1 MRDCVKDGLSYYN
14 ESYGRSIKDASLTS
28 EEKGNLKKQKI
39 LIQDASEEIIESLAA
54 VVEFDGL
61 DNTQDPSPRSSLALS
76 MYNDSKAVFV
86 KRLLL
91 ERTVKSCD
99 TFINAFGA
107 EKRLYCE
114 RYIKSTYPNELP
126 PSLVAQ

>member
-1 MRDCVKDGLSYYN
+1 M
-14 ESYGRSIKDASLTS
+14 
-28 EEKGNLKKQKI
+28 KKQKI

-76 MYNDSKAVFV
+76 MYSDSKAIFV

-91 ERTVKSCD
+91 ERTVKNCD
-99 TFINAFGA
+99 IFVNAFGT

-114 RYIKSTYPNELP
+114 RYVKSTYPNELP
-126 PSLVAQ
+126 PSLLTQ